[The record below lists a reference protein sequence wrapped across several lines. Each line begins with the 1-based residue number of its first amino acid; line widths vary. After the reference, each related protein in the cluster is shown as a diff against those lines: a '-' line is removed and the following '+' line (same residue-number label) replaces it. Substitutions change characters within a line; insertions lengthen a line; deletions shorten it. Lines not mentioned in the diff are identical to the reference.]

1 MHYFRGS
8 LRRAPPYHAP
18 YRDPS
23 SGKVTGLEGRL
34 ALDDTNYKN
43 TPKLTWLAEAV
54 APKGEHTPTTLLHL
68 DVLIKKPVLKPGDDW
83 KEYINYDSKAGQ
95 AGCTREVAVATC
107 VPCGVMGSVGCV
119 LCGVM
124 GSVSCVLRGVM
135 VRVSCVL
142 CGVMGRVKCV
152 LWGVLGRVKCVL

>member
-1 MHYFRGS
+1 MHYVCGS
-8 LRRAPPYHAP
+8 LTPAPLCHAP

-68 DVLIKKPVLKPGDDW
+68 DVLIKKPVLKPGDNW
-83 KEYINYDSKAGQ
+83 KDYINYDSKAGWVH
-95 AGCTREVAVATC
+95 TWPLV
-107 VPCGVMGSVGCV
+107 
-119 LCGVM
+119 
-124 GSVSCVLRGVM
+124 RGH
-135 VRVSCVL
+135 
-142 CGVMGRVKCV
+142 G
-152 LWGVLGRVKCVL
+152 